1 MSRRLGGLGL
11 AALGLTPELAWACAV
26 CVDSARGSQGFG
38 WPYAMLMVAPFVVAA
53 ALAVAIGLGR
63 REPPRGDRPDTS
75 R

>member
-38 WPYAMLMVAPFVVAA
+38 WPYAMLMVAPFVVVA
-53 ALAVAIGLGR
+53 ALAVALGLGW
-63 REPPRGDRPDTS
+63 RETSERDHPDRS

>member
-1 MSRRLGGLGL
+1 
-11 AALGLTPELAWACAV
+11 
-26 CVDSARGSQGFG
+26 
-38 WPYAMLMVAPFVVAA
+38 MLMVAPFVVAA